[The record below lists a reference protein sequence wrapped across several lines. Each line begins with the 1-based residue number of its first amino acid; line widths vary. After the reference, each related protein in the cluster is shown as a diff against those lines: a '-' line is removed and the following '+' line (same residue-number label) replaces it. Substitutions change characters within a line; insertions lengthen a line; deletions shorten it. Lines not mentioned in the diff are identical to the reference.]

1 MTDDNAAERLE
12 VTEWE
17 SDLCEIL
24 VGIVFRL
31 GFCERGAGANM
42 LTVPYGILG
51 TGGGGEGA
59 RL

>member
-12 VTEWE
+12 LTECE

-31 GFCERGAGANM
+31 GFCERVSGYM
-42 LTVPYGILG
+42 LTAPEGILG
-51 TGGGGEGA
+51 TGGGGEVVGW
-59 RL
+59 